1 MCSTPVSKGLL
12 GVTIHGVSACET
24 RGKGCF
30 HRRSPG
36 EVMPEVPEVA
46 EVVSATFLGLLPCTI
61 IKLRGGNVKANR
73 GDHSVVHVSP
83 LRKKSLAALA
93 GGMSFA
99 FVIIS

>member
-1 MCSTPVSKGLL
+1 
-12 GVTIHGVSACET
+12 
-24 RGKGCF
+24 
-30 HRRSPG
+30 
-36 EVMPEVPEVA
+36 MPEVPEVA

-83 LRKKSLAALA
+83 LWKKSLAALA

-99 FVIIS
+99 FVVTS